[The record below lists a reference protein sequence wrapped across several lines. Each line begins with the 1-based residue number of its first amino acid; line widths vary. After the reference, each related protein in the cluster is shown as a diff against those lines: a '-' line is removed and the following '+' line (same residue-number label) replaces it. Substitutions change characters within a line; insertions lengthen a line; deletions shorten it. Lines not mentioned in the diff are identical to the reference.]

1 MKCKTILAMLACV
14 VLAVI
19 LAGCGAFKGQ
29 TSDLKTI
36 SLTVSAINGAPVTG
50 AGGTV
55 TLQGLGGTLQLQATA
70 EYTGGTTKDITHVA
84 VYSAMVD
91 PNNSSNGDDFGDL
104 LIPPCQPPSCPVPVD
119 PPYTNGTLE
128 FSQTGLLTAVEPAEC
143 TWVNSDPDGT
153 SPAWSFVGD
162 YVVTVTYKGITSN
175 PLYVPIGSAAG
186 VVSKTNPTGSCGP
199 TS

>member
-1 MKCKTILAMLACV
+1 MKCKIILAMLACV
-14 VLAVI
+14 ALAVS
-19 LAGCGAFKGQ
+19 LVGCGAFKGQ

-70 EYTGGTTKDITHVA
+70 EYTGGTTKDVTHVA
-84 VYSAMVD
+84 VYSAIAD
-91 PNNSSNGDDFGDL
+91 SNNNSDGDGGTL
-104 LIPPCQPPSCPVPVD
+104 LPPCLAPSCPVPAD
-119 PPYTNGTLE
+119 PPFTSGTLE

-143 TWVNSDPDGT
+143 TWVNGDPDGT
-153 SPAWSFVGD
+153 SPAWAFVGD
-162 YVVTVTYKGITSN
+162 YVVTVTYQGITSN